1 MLPRILFL
9 VILLA
14 CVSGIKTMGQSTDSL
29 APKPN
34 RLLTLG
40 EGEKTSDPS
49 RAALLSAAFPGLG
62 QIYNRK
68 YWKLPIVYGGAYAL
82 GYGIHWNDD
91 NYNLVRNALF
101 AVRSGTIDPDN
112 PLHTVSESVL
122 ARETDRFR
130 RDRDFLIIGSI
141 LAYLIVIVDSYVDAH
156 LRDFPLGKDT
166 AMQLGPMLREDYGNL
181 WGGLALSIN
190 F

>member
-1 MLPRILFL
+1 MLFRSLICIF
-9 VILLA
+9 LLA
-14 CVSGIKTMGQSTDSL
+14 SVCSLKLSAQSVDSL
-29 APKPN
+29 APEPN

-40 EGEKTSDPS
+40 EGQKTSDPS

-68 YWKLPIVYGGAYAL
+68 YWKLPIIYGGAYAL

-91 NYNLVRNALF
+91 NYNQVRNALF

-112 PLHTVSESVL
+112 PLHTISETIL

-141 LAYLIVIVDSYVDAH
+141 MAYLIVIVDSYVDAH

-166 AMQLGPMLREDYGNL
+166 ALQMEPMLRQDFGQVSS
-181 WGGLALSIN
+181 GLVLSLN